1 MVNRRFRCE
10 TWTAGRFKQHSHS
23 LTVCYYRI
31 LHSCSSMHVLS
42 APYVHVSGYAPCVH
56 ATILCILTCY
66 DNYGWS
72 KWAGPL
78 VWNILHE
85 IIVALH
91 VSMRVDRSGE
101 RGDCRHRA
109 CRNSCDNRWY
119 GLD

>member
-1 MVNRRFRCE
+1 MVNRLFCCE
-10 TWTAGRFKQHSHS
+10 TWTAGRFKQHSHRS
-23 LTVCYYRI
+23 TVCYYRI
-31 LHSCSSMHVLS
+31 LHSCSSTHVLS

-56 ATILCILTCY
+56 AMILCIPMRY

-85 IIVALH
+85 IIVALR
-91 VSMRVDRSGE
+91 VSMIVDRSGE
-101 RGDCRHRA
+101 RGDCRHCA